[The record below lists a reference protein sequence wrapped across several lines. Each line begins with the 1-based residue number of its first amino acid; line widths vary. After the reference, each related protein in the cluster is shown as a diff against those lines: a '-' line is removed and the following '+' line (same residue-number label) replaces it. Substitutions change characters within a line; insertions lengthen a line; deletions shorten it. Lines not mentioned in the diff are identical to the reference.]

1 MNNFIIILT
10 SFLTALWVGLASSI
24 GLYSCR
30 NTAFLLVA
38 LGAAAA
44 GTVLVHRRWRWALI
58 GLVYLIFVPWG
69 AAVLCGL
76 AAGGVAALAPGGK
89 SGLFR
94 GIFGMTLTLVV
105 LGLYFGG
112 IDLLF
117 NPALMRWSIA
127 ALAASAFLIWTY
139 FAGGPAKLIP
149 VIFLIAFTV
158 LLGAV
163 FGHQISYSGNS
174 GGRIDAYSGS
184 SENEGELITAAR
196 HYKLPRDLTRFEAS
210 ALIASVLSGKQE
222 QKVLFLGEI
231 PATVTEHFK
240 SFRWVDEVDI
250 YLNAGAYGKEQFTF
264 PEYLRRQAQA
274 GRKYDLIFI
283 AELPAS
289 RPEARRELLNYLT
302 EHLLAAGGVLIVPQE
317 YDDGSLPFPGKS
329 IRLPGSNGSL
339 LARSPSPEKL
349 SVDLGELD
357 RRLVALQQDD
367 SDPLLAPGA
376 LPILYS
382 LPTSAVPRES
392 HQPDGAAAMDR
403 WSRQARSIPQLP
415 LGLAVLGGIYLLA
428 RFWVGRLPGVTTHF
442 AAIELGAAA
451 VMLAWS
457 AADYLA
463 DRQFFTDYAIGLLP
477 LLVLLALPD
486 GRGKFHFMNLL
497 PFWLTA
503 GVMAFN
509 WPWAL
514 VLLPLGLW
522 FALRNLRHGF
532 KAPDAQLFYCGA
544 IIGTMLFLL
553 LDPPATWIAATLLP
567 LPRLLRL

>member
-24 GLYSCR
+24 GLYSLR
-30 NTAFLLVA
+30 NTAFLLAA
-38 LGAAAA
+38 LAAAAA
-44 GTVLVHRRWRWALI
+44 GTVLVRWRLRWTLI
-58 GLVYLIFVPWG
+58 GLIYLIFVPWG
-69 AAVLCGL
+69 SAVLCGL
-76 AAGGVAALAPGGK
+76 AAGGVAALPPGRR
-89 SGLFR
+89 SDHFR
-94 GIFGMTLTLVV
+94 GIFGLTLALVM

-112 IDLLF
+112 IDVLF
-117 NPALMRWSIA
+117 NPMLMRWCIA

-139 FAGGPAKLIP
+139 FSGGPAKLIP

-158 LLGAV
+158 LPGAILGRQV
-163 FGHQISYSGNS
+163 SYSGNS
-174 GGRIDAYSGS
+174 GGRIEAYSGP

-210 ALIASVLSGKQE
+210 ALIASLLSGKEE
-222 QKVLFLGEI
+222 QKILFLGEI
-231 PATVTEHFK
+231 PATVTEHLR

-250 YLNAGAYGKEQFTF
+250 YLNAGTYGKEQFTF
-264 PEYLRRQAQA
+264 PEYLRRQERA

-289 RPEARRELLNYLT
+289 RAEARRELLHYLAGK
-302 EHLLAAGGVLIVPQE
+302 LLAPGGVLIVPQE
-317 YDDGSLPFPGKS
+317 YDDGLLPFAGKS

-357 RRLVALQQDD
+357 RRLVALQRDD

-392 HQPDGAAAMDR
+392 HQIGGAAAMDQ
-403 WSRQARSIPQLP
+403 WSTRARSIPQLP
-415 LGLAVLGGIYLLA
+415 LALAVLGGLYLLA

-442 AAIELGAAA
+442 AAIELGTAAA
-451 VMLAWS
+451 MLAWS

-477 LLVLLALPD
+477 GLVLLALPD
-486 GRGKFHFMNLL
+486 GRGKFNFVNLL
-497 PFWLTA
+497 PVWLTA
-503 GVMAFN
+503 GVMVFN

-514 VLLPLGLW
+514 MLLPLGLW
-522 FALRNLRHGF
+522 LAVRNLRHGF
-532 KAPDAQLFYCGA
+532 KPPDAQLFYCGA

-553 LDPPATWIAATLLP
+553 LDPPSTWIAAALLP
-567 LPRLLRL
+567 MPRLLRL